1 MGAASEAEASAEAV
15 PADFKI
21 SAVCGINKGKLMKY
35 VIALDAGTTS
45 VRAFLFDA
53 DTGKLVHGV
62 QQEVAQSFPK
72 PGWVEQDANEIYYK
86 AVYALNECV
95 RFAGDEPVAG
105 IGIANQR
112 ETVVMW
118 DVRTGEP
125 IAPAVVWQCRR
136 TSDYCAGLS
145 DDTKSLIR
153 NRTGLIPD
161 AYFSASKIR
170 WLLKNVPEA
179 NRLLKEGNLRA
190 GTIDCYLVNKLT
202 KGKTFATD
210 YTNACRT
217 MLFDIRKFCWDGE
230 IARRLEVPLEILP
243 EARPSDALMG
253 EAVIGGK
260 HIPISGVL
268 GDQQAALFG
277 QGCLKEGEGK
287 ITYGTGLF
295 LLFNTGEKCV
305 ASERGVL
312 TTIGYSLS
320 GKTVYALEGSAFNAG
335 SSVQW
340 LRDGLGL
347 IETSAE
353 SERLAESVSDCGGV
367 CFVPALTGLGAPYWN
382 SDARGL
388 LSGITRSTTRAHIVR
403 AVLESIAYSAR
414 DLTDCMQAD
423 SGICLRQLKCD
434 GGASANNFLMGFQSD
449 VLGVSIDRPVE
460 RESTALGA
468 ALMCAVSREL
478 VSLDEV
484 RALRKTERLFTPSDD
499 RAYFDKLFADYRRA
513 VQRALL

>member
-1 MGAASEAEASAEAV
+1 
-15 PADFKI
+15 
-21 SAVCGINKGKLMKY
+21 MKY

-45 VRAFLFDA
+45 VRAFLFDV

-72 PGWVEQDANEIYYK
+72 PSWVEQDANEIYYK

-95 RFAGDEPVAG
+95 RFAGDNLIAG

-112 ETVVMW
+112 ETVVLW
-118 DVRTGEP
+118 DARTGEP
-125 IAPAVVWQCRR
+125 VAPAVVWQCRR
-136 TSDYCAGLS
+136 TSDYCAALS
-145 DDTKSLIR
+145 DETKTLIR
-153 NRTGLIPD
+153 TRTGLIPD

-170 WLLKNVPEA
+170 WLLRNVPEA
-179 NRLLKEGNLRA
+179 ARLLKEGHLRA
-190 GTIDCYLVNKLT
+190 GTVDCYLINKLT
-202 KGKTFATD
+202 NGKTFATD

-217 MLFDIRKFCWDGE
+217 MLFDIRKLRWDEE
-230 IARRLEVPLEILP
+230 IAERLEVPLSILP

-277 QGCLKEGEGK
+277 QGCLNAGEGK

-305 ASERGVL
+305 ASESGVL
-312 TTIGYSLS
+312 TTIGYSLN
-320 GKTVYALEGSAFNAG
+320 GKTTYALEGSAFNAG

-353 SERLAESVSDCGGV
+353 SERLATSVDDCGGV

-382 SDARGL
+382 SNARGL

-423 SGICLRQLKCD
+423 SGICLRELKCD

-449 VLGVSIDRPVE
+449 VLGVRIDRPAE

-478 VSLDEV
+478 LSVEDV
-484 RALRKTERLFTPSDD
+484 KGLRKTERLFTPSPD
-499 RAYFDKLFADYRRA
+499 RDKFDGLFAEYRRA
-513 VQRALL
+513 VQRSLL